1 MLRGWR
7 TCPRIGD
14 VAMATDI
21 AKVIA
26 NLASCYDCSNKS
38 VVHVGAG
45 GGQFIGYASDARH
58 VVAVDPDAAALEP
71 LRAAIGRLGL
81 GDRFTV
87 RQSRFESLTGDADV
101 VFFEFCLHEMDDPD
115 AALRHARTLAPD
127 TLIIDHAPE
136 SRWAW
141 HTAETEK
148 AARSWAAVERAGVS
162 ASRVFVGR
170 QLFADVD
177 ALVARIAS
185 LGEPAVSRA
194 RTLASATTIDIEMIY
209 RVALLGRP
217 GESDGRVT
225 C

>member
-1 MLRGWR
+1 
-7 TCPRIGD
+7 
-14 VAMATDI
+14 MATDI

-26 NLASCYDCSNKS
+26 NLTSFYDFKNKS

-45 GGQFIGYASDARH
+45 GGQFIGYASDAHH

-71 LRAAIGRLGL
+71 LRAAIDRLGL

-87 RQSRFESLTGDADV
+87 RQCLFESLTDRADV
-101 VFFEFCLHEMDDPD
+101 VFFEFCLHEMDAPE
-115 AALRHARTLAPD
+115 AVLRHARSLAPE
-127 TLIIDHAPE
+127 TLVIDHAPG

-148 AARSWAAVERAGVS
+148 AARSWAAVARADVV
-162 ASRVFVGR
+162 ASREFVGR

-194 RTLASATTIDIEMIY
+194 RALGGAGGIDIEMVY
-209 RVALLGRP
+209 RVALLRRP
-217 GESDGRVT
+217 AVT
-225 C
+225 HTRLAH